1 MGRYIWKSCNKC
13 VETFELDSAHF
24 LSTPRIAW
32 QAYLK
37 KTEIKLE
44 LLNHV
49 YMLQM
54 AEKANRKY
62 INNKK
67 LWLNNKRQTINI
79 WKAIIETY
87 KILEAKSK
95 SCFIIKKVHRITK
108 FNQKAWFE
116 TLYWYEYDFENDVFK
131 VMKNSVFWKTIENVW
146 WEFYK
151 SL

>member
-1 MGRYIWKSCNKC
+1 MIHYYGQI
-13 VETFELDSAHF
+13 
-24 LSTPRIAW
+24 
-32 QAYLK
+32 YLK
-37 KTEIKLE
+37 ILQQMCWNIWTWFCSFSINAENSMTGVSEKDGNKTRIIKPCLYAT
-44 LLNHV
+44 NGR
-49 YMLQM
+49 
-54 AEKANRKY
+54 NRKY

-116 TLYWYEYDFENDVFK
+116 TLYWYEYEI
-131 VMKNSVFWKTIENVW
+131 KNGSKKWFWKRR
-146 WEFYK
+146 
-151 SL
+151 L